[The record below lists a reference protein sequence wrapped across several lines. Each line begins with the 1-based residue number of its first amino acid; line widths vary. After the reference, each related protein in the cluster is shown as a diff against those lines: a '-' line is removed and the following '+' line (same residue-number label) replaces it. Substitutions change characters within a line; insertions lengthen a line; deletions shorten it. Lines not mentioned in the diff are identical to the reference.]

1 MKKKRLRKRIIHGVK
16 WFGEAYGTAIIV
28 SKSLRISK
36 ICLYGNKGTKRSTS
50 RRGEIATRIFRSC
63 QGDCKL
69 ENEIKEQLLRR
80 YEHIFFLLEKI

>member
-50 RRGEIATRIFRSC
+50 RRGEIATMLSPEFSGLAKVIA
-63 QGDCKL
+63 
-69 ENEIKEQLLRR
+69 N
-80 YEHIFFLLEKI
+80 